1 MIQSPSAD
9 GTELRI
15 AVDLGVALGQWMSL
29 IVLAAVYLKN
39 CLKSEYPTTTIPIIR
54 NTFSAITNS
63 SPSGVDANGAE

>member
-1 MIQSPSAD
+1 
-9 GTELRI
+9 
-15 AVDLGVALGQWMSL
+15 MSL